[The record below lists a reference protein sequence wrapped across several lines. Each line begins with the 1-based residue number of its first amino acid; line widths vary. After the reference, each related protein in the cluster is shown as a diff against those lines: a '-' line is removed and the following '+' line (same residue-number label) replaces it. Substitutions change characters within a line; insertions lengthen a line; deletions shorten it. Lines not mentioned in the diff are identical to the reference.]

1 MMSVYF
7 RNKNQGMSW
16 FQKTITL
23 ESRSRGFQLVTS
35 EILDQ
40 LPELKNVACGRA
52 HFFKTYLSFS

>member
-1 MMSVYF
+1 
-7 RNKNQGMSW
+7 MSW